1 VKVHVTRGSVEVLTP
16 GALDGSRVVVTG
28 SSAGIGRA
36 VAERIVALGGAVH
49 GLDREPATLAH
60 PRFNAVTVDLADG
73 GAIDGAV
80 GELRFADALVHAAGV
95 LRVATVGSLDHAAS
109 DAMWRIHVDAAARI
123 ANVLV
128 PAMAERG
135 RGRVVLIGS
144 RVAEGMPGRS
154 QYAAVK
160 AAQIALARSWAAEVA
175 ARGVT
180 VNVVS
185 PAATATAM
193 LDDPARAASTP
204 RMPPIGRFIATAEV
218 AELVAY
224 LLSSAAAAITGQVI
238 PICGGAS
245 LPA

>member
-1 VKVHVTRGSVEVLTP
+1 MSSEVLAR
-16 GALDGSRVVVTG
+16 GALEGLRVVVTG

-36 VAERIVALGGAVH
+36 IAERVVALGGSVH
-49 GLDREPATLAH
+49 GLDRAPATFAG
-60 PRFNAVTVDLADG
+60 PRFHAVAVDLAD
-73 GAIDGAV
+73 ADAV
-80 GELRFADALVHAAGV
+80 DRAAGELRSADALVHAAGV
-95 LRVATVGSLDHAAS
+95 LHVANVGSMDQVAGE
-109 DAMWRIHVDAAARI
+109 AMWRIHVDAAARL
-123 ANVLV
+123 ANALV

-144 RVAEGMPGRS
+144 RVAQGMPGRS
-154 QYAAVK
+154 QYASVK
-160 AAQIALARSWAAEVA
+160 AAQVALARSWAAEVA

-193 LDDPARAASTP
+193 LDDPARAASAP
-204 RMPPIGRFIATAEV
+204 RMPPIGRYIAPAEV
-218 AELVAY
+218 AEVVVF

-238 PICGGAS
+238 RICGGAS

>member
-1 VKVHVTRGSVEVLTP
+1 MSSEVLAG
-16 GALDGSRVVVTG
+16 GALEGLHVVVTG

-36 VAERIVALGGAVH
+36 IAERVVALGGSVH
-49 GLDREPATLAH
+49 GLDRAPATFTGS
-60 PRFNAVTVDLADG
+60 RFHAVALDLAD
-73 GAIDGAV
+73 ADAV
-80 GELRFADALVHAAGV
+80 DRAAGELRSADALVHAAGV
-95 LRVATVGSLDHAAS
+95 LHVANVGSLDHAA
-109 DAMWRIHVDAAARI
+109 AETMWRIHVDAAARL
-123 ANVLV
+123 ANALV

-144 RVAEGMPGRS
+144 RVAQGMPGRS
-154 QYAAVK
+154 QYASVK
-160 AAQIALARSWAAEVA
+160 AAQVALARSWAAEVA

-193 LDDPARAASTP
+193 LDDPARAASAP
-204 RMPPIGRFIATAEV
+204 RMPPIGRYIAPAEV
-218 AELVAY
+218 AEVVAF

-238 PICGGAS
+238 RICGGAS